1 MYYLFKVERCDAI
14 NLLSKHE
21 TFEDA
26 LAAMKE
32 SLVKKIKETK
42 GFSITAGDLT
52 PENADKYSFEFDA
65 DPSFPFDDEKGPVIT
80 ATNYSDDGITEWAIF
95 NVTTGGKFIL
105 FKNVEDR
112 YMNVLDTYDT
122 YDDAY
127 EAMKE
132 DVVQEVNDTFDEEI
146 FDTYN
151 VDDEDGEA
159 EDQVLHRGA
168 QRLLDSCY
176 RGERLAGC
184 CHDQRGQRHRW
195 LRPEAFLSEQRGYAG
210 R

>member
-32 SLVKKIKETK
+32 SLAKKIKETK
-42 GFSITAGDLT
+42 GFSITADDLT
-52 PENADKYSFEFDA
+52 PENADKYSFEFDT
-65 DPSFPFDDEKGPVIT
+65 DPSFPFDDEKGPVVT
-80 ATNYSDDGITEWAIF
+80 ATNYSDDGITEWALF

-159 EDQVLHRGA
+159 EDYNVTVISGE
-168 QRLLDSCY
+168 DSTDNGGSVATASFCADEPAY
-176 RGERLAGC
+176 DWRVFRM
-184 CHDQRGQRHRW
+184 
-195 LRPEAFLSEQRGYAG
+195 
-210 R
+210 

>member
-1 MYYLFKVERCDAI
+1 M
-14 NLLSKHE
+14 
-21 TFEDA
+21 
-26 LAAMKE
+26 
-32 SLVKKIKETK
+32 
-42 GFSITAGDLT
+42 
-52 PENADKYSFEFDA
+52 
-65 DPSFPFDDEKGPVIT
+65 
-80 ATNYSDDGITEWAIF
+80 
-95 NVTTGGKFIL
+95 TTGGKFIL

-159 EDQVLHRGA
+159 EDYNVTVISGE
-168 QRLLDSCY
+168 DSTDNGGPVATATFCDDEPAY
-176 RGERLAGC
+176 DWRVFRM
-184 CHDQRGQRHRW
+184 
-195 LRPEAFLSEQRGYAG
+195 
-210 R
+210 

>member
-32 SLVKKIKETK
+32 SLAKKIKETK
-42 GFSITAGDLT
+42 GFSITADDLT
-52 PENADKYSFEFDA
+52 PENADKYSFEFDT
-65 DPSFPFDDEKGPVIT
+65 DPSFPFGDEKGPVVT

-95 NVTTGGKFIL
+95 NVATGGKFIL

-112 YMNVLDTYDT
+112 YMNVLDTYDD

-132 DVVQEVNDTFDEEI
+132 DVAQEVNDTFGEEL
-146 FDTYN
+146 FDAYN

-159 EDQVLHRGA
+159 EDYNVTVISGE
-168 QRLLDSCY
+168 DSTDNGGPVASATFCDDEPAY
-176 RGERLAGC
+176 DWRVFRM
-184 CHDQRGQRHRW
+184 
-195 LRPEAFLSEQRGYAG
+195 
-210 R
+210 